1 MKERAQKVIA
11 QSGLMSRR
19 KAEEVIAEGRVAL
32 NGVVFTQMGQTVDPE
47 VDVLTVDG
55 KKIELKTHKR
65 TFLFY
70 KPRGIV
76 TTKSDEMGRSTV
88 MDFFKDQ
95 PSVNPVGRLDADSE
109 GLLLM
114 TEDGDLLLKLTH
126 PRYGVKKVYEV
137 DVTPA
142 RIGASVGGFVNAPTA
157 NFFAGVRAK
166 LLTGIALEDGVGK
179 FDSIVELKPGTYRV
193 TVSEGR
199 NRFIRR
205 MFQALDLSVSRLK
218 RLSMG
223 EYQLG
228 DLKPGDRKEV

>member
-1 MKERAQKVIA
+1 MQRERAQKVIA
-11 QSGLMSRR
+11 ASGLMSRR
-19 KAEEVIAEGRVAL
+19 AAEVAIAAGRVAL
-32 NGVVFTQMGQTVDPE
+32 NGVVFTQMGQTIDPQT
-47 VDVLTVDG
+47 DVLTVDG
-55 KKIELKTHKR
+55 KAVELKLHKR
-65 TFLFY
+65 TFLFH

-76 TTKSDEMGRSTV
+76 TTKSDEHGRKTV
-88 MDFFKDQ
+88 MDYFLDI

-114 TEDGDLLLKLTH
+114 TEDGDLLLTLTH

-137 DVTPA
+137 DVTQA
-142 RIGASVGGFVNAPTA
+142 RIGSGSSPAGTGIRSKLL
-157 NFFAGVRAK
+157 AGVM
-166 LLTGIALEDGVGK
+166 LEDGMGK

-205 MFQALDLSVSRLK
+205 MFQALDLSVQRLK

-223 EYQLG
+223 DYELG
-228 DLKPGDRKEV
+228 DLAPGDKREV